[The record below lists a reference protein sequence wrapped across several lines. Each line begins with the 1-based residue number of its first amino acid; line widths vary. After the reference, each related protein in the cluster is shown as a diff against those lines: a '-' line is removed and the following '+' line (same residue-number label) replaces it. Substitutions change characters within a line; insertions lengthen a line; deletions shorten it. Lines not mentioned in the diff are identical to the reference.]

1 MFGTLSIFMFVTL
14 PNGRYKRASLA
25 SIPCEYSEREAVFRQ
40 FIDGNYQLLKAS
52 CGAEFVFRT
61 TVDLP

>member
-14 PNGRYKRASLA
+14 PNGRDKRANLA
-25 SIPCEYSEREAVFRQ
+25 SIPCEYSEREAVFRE
-40 FIDGNYQLLKAS
+40 FMDSNYQLLKAS